1 MRHTAAPHW
10 GSRRTQAARGGVT
23 WAGIRRRCH
32 RSGERSVYFA
42 MQTPIF
48 FSNDYVAAEY
58 AFETTRKAHDV
69 NVSLL
74 DEPVDGFVLR
84 APTPATREE
93 LLLVH
98 DAEYVD
104 AVLTGE
110 PRHLAESQG
119 FRWDPGLATAVC
131 SSTGGARD
139 AVLAALG
146 GQTGAGSLSSGLHH
160 ARDGSGAG
168 YCTFNGLVVAAIAA
182 KSAGA
187 QRVAILDF
195 DAHCGGGTASLIL
208 GRSGIE
214 QHDVSVSAYDTYSET
229 PNARLV
235 MSGGDRYLEDIDE
248 MLATISDPGSI
259 DVAIYNAG
267 MDPHEQ
273 AGGVAGITTEMLAE
287 REDRVFLWAARHN
300 VPMAWVLAGGYTH
313 GMSLGE
319 LAGLHRLTAEAA
331 KRHLLD

>member
-1 MRHTAAPHW
+1 M
-10 GSRRTQAARGGVT
+10 S
-23 WAGIRRRCH
+23 
-32 RSGERSVYFA
+32 
-42 MQTPIF
+42 TPIF
-48 FSNDYVAAEY
+48 FSTDYVGAEY

-74 DEPVDGFVLR
+74 DAPVEGFVLR
-84 APTPATREE
+84 VPTPASRDE

-98 DAEYVD
+98 EAEYVD

-110 PRHLAESQG
+110 PLELAGSQG
-119 FRWDPGLATAVC
+119 FTWDPGLATAVC
-131 SSTGGARD
+131 ASTGGARD
-139 AVLAALG
+139 AVLAAWG

-160 ARDGSGAG
+160 ARAGGGAG
-168 YCTFNGLVVAAIAA
+168 YCTFNGLVVAALAA
-182 KSAGA
+182 QSAGA

-214 QHDVSVSAYDTYSET
+214 QHDVSVIGFDSYTET

-235 MSGGDRYLEDIDE
+235 MSSGSTYLDDIAE
-248 MLATISDPGSI
+248 MLASIPDPERI

-267 MDPHEQ
+267 MDPHER
-273 AGGVAGITTEMLAE
+273 AGGVSGITTEVLAE
-287 REDRVFLWAARHN
+287 REDRVFSWAAERG
-300 VPMAWVLAGGYTH
+300 VPTAWVLAGGYTH
-313 GMSLGE
+313 GMDLEE

-331 KRHLLD
+331 KRHLLA